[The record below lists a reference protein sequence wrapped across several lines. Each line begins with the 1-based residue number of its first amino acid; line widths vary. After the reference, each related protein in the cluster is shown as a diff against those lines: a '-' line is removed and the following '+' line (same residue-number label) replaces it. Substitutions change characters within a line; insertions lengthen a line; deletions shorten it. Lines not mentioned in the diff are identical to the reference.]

1 MGEGRVT
8 HDPMPGASAQSSCA
22 ITDPGEYMLAT
33 VESIRHRTHSPPAR
47 GAYNPGNQTQQTRS
61 KTI

>member
-22 ITDPGEYMLAT
+22 STDPGEYILAT
-33 VESIRHRTHSPPAR
+33 VD
-47 GAYNPGNQTQQTRS
+47 YMNLCQQS
-61 KTI
+61 DVSAI